1 MSEIKTKIRTY
12 NDVVDLFGE
21 EKAADMLS
29 EALDWSTID
38 SKNDKK
44 NIMERKALLL
54 DPYMTY
60 EDEDYCKH
68 IVAGF
73 LGDRDLG
80 WASGYIDEE
89 KIKNG
94 QVMPADLKSA
104 LSMALDNEL
113 STSWAYLDA
122 LSSQCAEICNKFA
135 GYIESAGL
143 ARGVLVPGE
152 YELDSNALNADVS
165 ERFNIQY
172 GFQCDQMIDAMQ
184 FDMTLILTEKVD
196 SMDGYRLIQSVCDW
210 REENLEVIEDAENN
224 LDYGKVPSYVAY
236 ERPADIG
243 TTIIDELCASQ
254 GTAVEKLVNYPTTKF
269 ERTMRNELFEA
280 LAVNETTISLMA
292 KVPSSV
298 FLDAVACM
306 DSRYM
311 SGHTVDTGH
320 AFIVSPGT
328 YEPYIGIHDPV
339 YGAGYMMVDL
349 DKPFE
354 VPMNR
359 IWIAMDD
366 YSGPETKEGLRGMYH
381 SPQDVSAFSDPFC
394 GSVSVTPTRD
404 EKQEPAKSG
413 LEAKRDAC
421 AISAV
426 LEPRPNT
433 PYVFRRAGF
442 DNLPFIYTQRHLRNA
457 IAPKEADSH
466 QHGLTIEQIKS
477 LPEKLEEP
485 VVVFDQPNY
494 TVNGRTFEGK
504 GVAAVLD
511 MYDPDGVPV
520 IAYFFPNGYGTKTN
534 DNGCSNVIASLY
546 GRDNFTSYLARAA
559 NEEKILYIDSEKYE
573 QMEKEL
579 PRYGGT
585 RFPPALAALSM
596 DIIIP
601 SSYICKMKAE
611 INPKLSDREREHNS
625 LNRTMHIKIAD
636 SRRNRLAQDRDKPR
650 NINLRYDD
658 DNHDSQ

>member
-12 NDVVDLFGE
+12 NDVIDLFGE

-38 SKNDKK
+38 PKNDKK
-44 NIMERKALLL
+44 NILERKALLL
-54 DPYMTY
+54 DPYMTH
-60 EDEDYCKH
+60 ENEDYCKH

-73 LGDRDLG
+73 LGDRDLD

-122 LSSQCAEICNKFA
+122 LSSQCAEIFNKFA

-269 ERTMRNELFEA
+269 ERTMRDELFEA

-354 VPMNR
+354 IPMNR
-359 IWIAMDD
+359 I
-366 YSGPETKEGLRGMYH
+366 
-381 SPQDVSAFSDPFC
+381 
-394 GSVSVTPTRD
+394 
-404 EKQEPAKSG
+404 
-413 LEAKRDAC
+413 
-421 AISAV
+421 
-426 LEPRPNT
+426 
-433 PYVFRRAGF
+433 
-442 DNLPFIYTQRHLRNA
+442 
-457 IAPKEADSH
+457 
-466 QHGLTIEQIKS
+466 
-477 LPEKLEEP
+477 
-485 VVVFDQPNY
+485 
-494 TVNGRTFEGK
+494 
-504 GVAAVLD
+504 
-511 MYDPDGVPV
+511 
-520 IAYFFPNGYGTKTN
+520 
-534 DNGCSNVIASLY
+534 
-546 GRDNFTSYLARAA
+546 
-559 NEEKILYIDSEKYE
+559 
-573 QMEKEL
+573 
-579 PRYGGT
+579 
-585 RFPPALAALSM
+585 
-596 DIIIP
+596 
-601 SSYICKMKAE
+601 
-611 INPKLSDREREHNS
+611 
-625 LNRTMHIKIAD
+625 
-636 SRRNRLAQDRDKPR
+636 
-650 NINLRYDD
+650 
-658 DNHDSQ
+658 

>member
-12 NDVVDLFGE
+12 NDVIDLFGE

-38 SKNDKK
+38 PKNDKK
-44 NIMERKALLL
+44 NIMERKPLLL

-73 LGDRDLG
+73 LGDRDLD
-80 WASGYIDEE
+80 WASGFIDEE
-89 KIKNG
+89 K
-94 QVMPADLKSA
+94 
-104 LSMALDNEL
+104 
-113 STSWAYLDA
+113 
-122 LSSQCAEICNKFA
+122 
-135 GYIESAGL
+135 
-143 ARGVLVPGE
+143 RE
-152 YELDSNALNADVS
+152 YELDHDALNADVS

-269 ERTMRNELFEA
+269 ERTMRDELFEA
-280 LAVNETTISLMA
+280 SAVNETTISLMA

-354 VPMNR
+354 IPMNR

-366 YSGPETKEGLRGMYH
+366 YKGPETKEGLRGMYH

-421 AISAV
+421 AISAAH
-426 LEPRPNT
+426 LDGPNT
-433 PYVFRRAGF
+433 E
-442 DNLPFIYTQRHLRNA
+442 I
-457 IAPKEADSH
+457 
-466 QHGLTIEQIKS
+466 
-477 LPEKLEEP
+477 
-485 VVVFDQPNY
+485 
-494 TVNGRTFEGK
+494 
-504 GVAAVLD
+504 
-511 MYDPDGVPV
+511 
-520 IAYFFPNGYGTKTN
+520 PNGKN
-534 DNGCSNVIASLY
+534 
-546 GRDNFTSYLARAA
+546 
-559 NEEKILYIDSEKYE
+559 
-573 QMEKEL
+573 M
-579 PRYGGT
+579 
-585 RFPPALAALSM
+585 
-596 DIIIP
+596 
-601 SSYICKMKAE
+601 
-611 INPKLSDREREHNS
+611 ERE
-625 LNRTMHIKIAD
+625 
-636 SRRNRLAQDRDKPR
+636 
-650 NINLRYDD
+650 
-658 DNHDSQ
+658 

>member
-12 NDVVDLFGE
+12 NDVIDLFGE

-38 SKNDKK
+38 PKNDKK
-44 NIMERKALLL
+44 SIMERKPLLL

-60 EDEDYCKH
+60 EGEDYCKH

-73 LGDRDLG
+73 LGDRDLD
-80 WASGYIDEE
+80 WAS
-89 KIKNG
+89 
-94 QVMPADLKSA
+94 
-104 LSMALDNEL
+104 
-113 STSWAYLDA
+113 
-122 LSSQCAEICNKFA
+122 

-143 ARGVLVPGE
+143 ARGALVPGE

-269 ERTMRNELFEA
+269 ERTMRDELFEA

-354 VPMNR
+354 IPMNR

-421 AISAV
+421 AISAAH
-426 LEPRPNT
+426 LDSPNT
-433 PYVFRRAGF
+433 E
-442 DNLPFIYTQRHLRNA
+442 I
-457 IAPKEADSH
+457 
-466 QHGLTIEQIKS
+466 
-477 LPEKLEEP
+477 
-485 VVVFDQPNY
+485 
-494 TVNGRTFEGK
+494 
-504 GVAAVLD
+504 
-511 MYDPDGVPV
+511 
-520 IAYFFPNGYGTKTN
+520 PNGKN
-534 DNGCSNVIASLY
+534 
-546 GRDNFTSYLARAA
+546 
-559 NEEKILYIDSEKYE
+559 
-573 QMEKEL
+573 M
-579 PRYGGT
+579 
-585 RFPPALAALSM
+585 
-596 DIIIP
+596 
-601 SSYICKMKAE
+601 
-611 INPKLSDREREHNS
+611 ERE
-625 LNRTMHIKIAD
+625 
-636 SRRNRLAQDRDKPR
+636 
-650 NINLRYDD
+650 
-658 DNHDSQ
+658 

>member
-12 NDVVDLFGE
+12 NDVIDLFGE

-38 SKNDKK
+38 PKNDKK

-73 LGDRDLG
+73 LGDRDLD

-243 TTIIDELCASQ
+243 TTI
-254 GTAVEKLVNYPTTKF
+254 
-269 ERTMRNELFEA
+269 
-280 LAVNETTISLMA
+280 SLMA

-320 AFIVSPGT
+320 AFIVSPGI

-354 VPMNR
+354 IPMNR

-421 AISAV
+421 AISATH
-426 LEPRPNT
+426 LDSPNT
-433 PYVFRRAGF
+433 E
-442 DNLPFIYTQRHLRNA
+442 I
-457 IAPKEADSH
+457 
-466 QHGLTIEQIKS
+466 
-477 LPEKLEEP
+477 
-485 VVVFDQPNY
+485 
-494 TVNGRTFEGK
+494 
-504 GVAAVLD
+504 
-511 MYDPDGVPV
+511 
-520 IAYFFPNGYGTKTN
+520 PNGKN
-534 DNGCSNVIASLY
+534 
-546 GRDNFTSYLARAA
+546 
-559 NEEKILYIDSEKYE
+559 
-573 QMEKEL
+573 M
-579 PRYGGT
+579 
-585 RFPPALAALSM
+585 
-596 DIIIP
+596 
-601 SSYICKMKAE
+601 
-611 INPKLSDREREHNS
+611 ERE
-625 LNRTMHIKIAD
+625 
-636 SRRNRLAQDRDKPR
+636 
-650 NINLRYDD
+650 
-658 DNHDSQ
+658 

>member
-12 NDVVDLFGE
+12 NDVIDLFGE

-29 EALDWSTID
+29 EALGWSTID
-38 SKNDKK
+38 PKNDKK
-44 NIMERKALLL
+44 NIMERKPLLL

-73 LGDRDLG
+73 LGDRDLD

-113 STSWAYLDA
+113 STSWVYLDA
-122 LSSQCAEICNKFA
+122 LSSQCAEIFNKFA
-135 GYIESAGL
+135 EYIESAGL
-143 ARGVLVPGE
+143 ASGILVPGE
-152 YELDSNALNADVS
+152 YELDHDALNADVS

-172 GFQCDQMIDAMQ
+172 EFQCDQMIDAMQ

-269 ERTMRNELFEA
+269 ERTMRDELFEA

-354 VPMNR
+354 IPMNR

-366 YSGPETKEGLRGMYH
+366 YSGPETKGSSRLWNTKTSRLQMNSKAGMRRRKISSRVMSAIMPYH
-381 SPQDVSAFSDPFC
+381 SATYTTWIPQATFQKNVGAIPFLLTGNARPSWPCRTVCRPRRSSNIRMSSA
-394 GSVSVTPTRD
+394 GSTAWRCRLSPMITP
-404 EKQEPAKSG
+404 
-413 LEAKRDAC
+413 
-421 AISAV
+421 SA
-426 LEPRPNT
+426 T
-433 PYVFRRAGF
+433 
-442 DNLPFIYTQRHLRNA
+442 
-457 IAPKEADSH
+457 
-466 QHGLTIEQIKS
+466 
-477 LPEKLEEP
+477 
-485 VVVFDQPNY
+485 
-494 TVNGRTFEGK
+494 
-504 GVAAVLD
+504 
-511 MYDPDGVPV
+511 
-520 IAYFFPNGYGTKTN
+520 
-534 DNGCSNVIASLY
+534 
-546 GRDNFTSYLARAA
+546 
-559 NEEKILYIDSEKYE
+559 
-573 QMEKEL
+573 
-579 PRYGGT
+579 
-585 RFPPALAALSM
+585 
-596 DIIIP
+596 
-601 SSYICKMKAE
+601 
-611 INPKLSDREREHNS
+611 
-625 LNRTMHIKIAD
+625 
-636 SRRNRLAQDRDKPR
+636 
-650 NINLRYDD
+650 
-658 DNHDSQ
+658 

>member
-1 MSEIKTKIRTY
+1 MTTSAQQAVQPQQTANPYQADPQTAYAVPEMEPEQTPIDYGQFATSTNYPHTY
-12 NDVVDLFGE
+12 DVEDSSDVDMD
-21 EKAADMLS
+21 ALS
-29 EALDWSTID
+29 GFASDVF
-38 SKNDKK
+38 DKQPRK
-44 NIMERKALLL
+44 KLSRKERKAQAKEMKKLQK
-54 DPYMTY
+54 
-60 EDEDYCKH
+60 ESNAK
-68 IVAGF
+68 
-73 LGDRDLG
+73 
-80 WASGYIDEE
+80 
-89 KIKNG
+89 
-94 QVMPADLKSA
+94 LKANAKS
-104 LSMALDNEL
+104 
-113 STSWAYLDA
+113 
-122 LSSQCAEICNKFA
+122 NKS
-135 GYIESAGL
+135 IH
-143 ARGVLVPGE
+143 
-152 YELDSNALNADVS
+152 DALNADVS

-172 GFQCDQMIDAMQ
+172 EFQCDQMIDAMQ

-269 ERTMRNELFEA
+269 ERTMRDELFEA

-354 VPMNR
+354 IPMNR

-421 AISAV
+421 AISAAH
-426 LEPRPNT
+426 LDSPNT
-433 PYVFRRAGF
+433 E
-442 DNLPFIYTQRHLRNA
+442 I
-457 IAPKEADSH
+457 
-466 QHGLTIEQIKS
+466 
-477 LPEKLEEP
+477 
-485 VVVFDQPNY
+485 
-494 TVNGRTFEGK
+494 
-504 GVAAVLD
+504 
-511 MYDPDGVPV
+511 PDGK
-520 IAYFFPNGYGTKTN
+520 N
-534 DNGCSNVIASLY
+534 
-546 GRDNFTSYLARAA
+546 
-559 NEEKILYIDSEKYE
+559 
-573 QMEKEL
+573 M
-579 PRYGGT
+579 
-585 RFPPALAALSM
+585 
-596 DIIIP
+596 
-601 SSYICKMKAE
+601 
-611 INPKLSDREREHNS
+611 ERE
-625 LNRTMHIKIAD
+625 
-636 SRRNRLAQDRDKPR
+636 
-650 NINLRYDD
+650 
-658 DNHDSQ
+658 

>member
-12 NDVVDLFGE
+12 NDVIDLFGE

-38 SKNDKK
+38 PKNDKK
-44 NIMERKALLL
+44 NIMERKPLLL

-60 EDEDYCKH
+60 EGEDYCKH

-73 LGDRDLG
+73 LGDRDLD

-122 LSSQCAEICNKFA
+122 LSSQCAEIFNKFA
-135 GYIESAGL
+135 EYIESAGL
-143 ARGVLVPGE
+143 ASGVLVPGE

-254 GTAVEKLVNYPTTKF
+254 GT
-269 ERTMRNELFEA
+269 
-280 LAVNETTISLMA
+280 
-292 KVPSSV
+292 
-298 FLDAVACM
+298 
-306 DSRYM
+306 
-311 SGHTVDTGH
+311 
-320 AFIVSPGT
+320 
-328 YEPYIGIHDPV
+328 
-339 YGAGYMMVDL
+339 
-349 DKPFE
+349 
-354 VPMNR
+354 
-359 IWIAMDD
+359 
-366 YSGPETKEGLRGMYH
+366 
-381 SPQDVSAFSDPFC
+381 
-394 GSVSVTPTRD
+394 
-404 EKQEPAKSG
+404 
-413 LEAKRDAC
+413 
-421 AISAV
+421 
-426 LEPRPNT
+426 
-433 PYVFRRAGF
+433 
-442 DNLPFIYTQRHLRNA
+442 
-457 IAPKEADSH
+457 
-466 QHGLTIEQIKS
+466 
-477 LPEKLEEP
+477 
-485 VVVFDQPNY
+485 
-494 TVNGRTFEGK
+494 
-504 GVAAVLD
+504 AVLD

-625 LNRTMHIKIAD
+625 LNRTMHFKVAD
-636 SRRNRLAQDRDKPR
+636 SRRNRLAQDRDRPR
-650 NINLRYDD
+650 NITLRYDD
-658 DNHDSQ
+658 DNRDSQ

>member
-12 NDVVDLFGE
+12 NDVIDLFGE

-29 EALDWSTID
+29 EALGWSTID
-38 SKNDKK
+38 PKNDKK
-44 NIMERKALLL
+44 NIMERKPLLL

-73 LGDRDLG
+73 LGDRALD

-122 LSSQCAEICNKFA
+122 LSSQCAEIFNKFA

-152 YELDSNALNADVS
+152 YELDHDALNADVS

-269 ERTMRNELFEA
+269 ERTMRDELFEA

-413 LEAKRDAC
+413 LEEAPL
-421 AISAV
+421 ISTAQT
-426 LEPRPNT
+426 R
-433 PYVFRRAGF
+433 
-442 DNLPFIYTQRHLRNA
+442 
-457 IAPKEADSH
+457 
-466 QHGLTIEQIKS
+466 KS
-477 LPEKLEEP
+477 PMA
-485 VVVFDQPNY
+485 
-494 TVNGRTFEGK
+494 RIWK
-504 GVAAVLD
+504 GNSRLW
-511 MYDPDGVPV
+511 
-520 IAYFFPNGYGTKTN
+520 NTKTSRLQMN
-534 DNGCSNVIASLY
+534 SKAGMRRRKISSRAMSAIMPYHSATYTTWIPQATFQKNVGAIPFLLTGNARPSWPCRTVYRPRRSSNIRMSSVGSTAW
-546 GRDNFTSYLARAA
+546 RCR
-559 NEEKILYIDSEKYE
+559 
-573 QMEKEL
+573 
-579 PRYGGT
+579 
-585 RFPPALAALSM
+585 LSPM
-596 DIIIP
+596 ITP
-601 SSYICKMKAE
+601 SA
-611 INPKLSDREREHNS
+611 
-625 LNRTMHIKIAD
+625 T
-636 SRRNRLAQDRDKPR
+636 
-650 NINLRYDD
+650 
-658 DNHDSQ
+658 

>member
-12 NDVVDLFGE
+12 NDVIDLFGE

-38 SKNDKK
+38 PKNDKK
-44 NIMERKALLL
+44 NIMERKPLLL

-60 EDEDYCKH
+60 EGEDYCKH

-73 LGDRDLG
+73 LGDRDLD

-94 QVMPADLKSA
+94 QVMPSDLKSA

-122 LSSQCAEICNKFA
+122 LSSQSAEIFNKFA
-135 GYIESAGL
+135 EYIESAGL
-143 ARGVLVPGE
+143 ASGVLVPGE

-269 ERTMRNELFEA
+269 ERTMRDELFEA

-354 VPMNR
+354 IPMNR

-421 AISAV
+421 AISAPHGSLSDTLACLAAQKCV
-426 LEPRPNT
+426 DDHNWCVENLELTEDAIMHAKPIENGSEGLPKDCWDLNPGGRPFAVT
-433 PYVFRRAGF
+433 EPILHRLQSSAKLCARAGTT
-442 DNLPFIYTQRHLRNA
+442 TQFTRM
-457 IAPKEADSH
+457 
-466 QHGLTIEQIKS
+466 
-477 LPEKLEEP
+477 
-485 VVVFDQPNY
+485 
-494 TVNGRTFEGK
+494 TVNQWFDKAERSQRSPLGRSVDIG
-504 GVAAVLD
+504 
-511 MYDPDGVPV
+511 
-520 IAYFFPNGYGTKTN
+520 
-534 DNGCSNVIASLY
+534 
-546 GRDNFTSYLARAA
+546 RAA
-559 NEEKILYIDSEKYE
+559 S
-573 QMEKEL
+573 
-579 PRYGGT
+579 
-585 RFPPALAALSM
+585 ALNSQHEH
-596 DIIIP
+596 
-601 SSYICKMKAE
+601 AE
-611 INPKLSDREREHNS
+611 VPQDL
-625 LNRTMHIKIAD
+625 IK
-636 SRRNRLAQDRDKPR
+636 
-650 NINLRYDD
+650 
-658 DNHDSQ
+658 